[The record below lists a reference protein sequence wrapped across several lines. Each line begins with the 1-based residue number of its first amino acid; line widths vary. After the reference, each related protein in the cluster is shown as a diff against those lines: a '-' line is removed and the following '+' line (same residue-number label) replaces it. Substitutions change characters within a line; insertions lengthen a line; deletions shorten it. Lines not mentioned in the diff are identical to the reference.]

1 MSAGVEEWHSLCW
14 IRGMRRLGH
23 ALLVTLAVAFS
34 AATILLAFLSFTRK
48 IETFTRSGFRYERS
62 GSELVVSSV
71 EPAGAAAV
79 AGLVP
84 GDRIVLADGQM
95 AGALERPETTLA
107 RKPFPHRLVVRRGDV
122 DIHEVR
128 LGKPAVDID
137 KLYLF
142 LAFVGFLY
150 LLIGLFTVGRN
161 RSRAAWVFLALCL
174 SSFAVYVVTPAGTV
188 DLIYR
193 ASWIG
198 DAFFRA
204 LLPALLLHFFLIF
217 PKPAAPRWLLA
228 LLYLPAAAYL
238 AGHVKLL
245 TGAGTPVELL
255 SGLERLTELWYAY
268 FGIYAIA
275 VLARLAVLL
284 SRPADA
290 ESEKQ
295 VRWMGLGVAVGLIP
309 FLLLSVLPRAFGL
322 VSPVLSTVAVVS
334 LVFIPLAFC
343 YAILKWRLW
352 DVETFVREALGTT
365 AAVVLGGMTF
375 VLLNTLLDRTFGGM
389 AEAGKNVVAF
399 GSGLV
404 LASLLVPVK
413 KRLTGVLEKIQ
424 YHETYRSRRALYD
437 IARDFSTPRT
447 RAELSRAIVQRVQD
461 GLHVVPCTLF
471 LLDDPEVLPSEREL
485 LSERLASQEIWRLRG
500 ASLGQEEPPAV
511 ARLHSLGYRAFFAL
525 RGANGLAGALG
536 IGHKDGRVP
545 LSSEDEGLLV
555 AVMAQAAL
563 AHENARLYGALA
575 ERLEEIRGLQQYQE
589 SVIRSSSSGIL
600 VLDRDDRVHSANPA
614 FAAMVG
620 TAEAE
625 LLGLPF
631 SRVLPGVAATSPEGA
646 DGEQTVEARWTSPAG
661 EERDLR
667 LSFSAF
673 QGDPDRRVVIVD
685 DVTDRMRAERALAE
699 RERLAALGVLAAGVA
714 HEVNTPIAGL
724 SSYAQML
731 LADTA
736 PGDPRYAI
744 LKKMERQTFRAAHL
758 VNNLLEFAR
767 PRARS
772 TARTDLRSVMNN
784 AFESVETSF
793 QARRLLLDIGSPA
806 APVLVDGDARE
817 LEQVLVNLLT
827 NARDASPEGATVA
840 VRLATRDGHARV
852 TVGDRGAG
860 ISAETQQKIFQP
872 FFTTKTSGGTG
883 LGLAISREI
892 ARRHGGDVGLG
903 PRDGGGTEA
912 WLELPIAAGG
922 AP

>member
-1 MSAGVEEWHSLCW
+1 
-14 IRGMRRLGH
+14 MRRLGH
-23 ALLVTLAVAFS
+23 ALLVTLAVALS

-48 IETFTRSGFRYERS
+48 IETFTRAGFRYDRFGGEI
-62 GSELVVSSV
+62 LVSSV
-71 EPAGAAAV
+71 EPSGAAAV
-79 AGLVP
+79 AGLAP

-95 AGALERPETTLA
+95 AVALDRPETTLA
-107 RKPFPHRLVVRRGDV
+107 RKPFPHRLVVRRGDL

-128 LGKPAVDID
+128 LGKPPVDID

-174 SSFAVYVVTPAGTV
+174 SSFAVYVVTPAGSA

-245 TGAGTPVELL
+245 TGAGTPAELL

-268 FGIYAIA
+268 FGIYGIA

-447 RAELSRAIVQRVQD
+447 RAELSRAIVQQVQD

-500 ASLGQEEPPAV
+500 ASLGQEDSPAV

-536 IGHKDGRVP
+536 VGHKDGRVP

-600 VLDRDDRVHSANPA
+600 VLDRDDRVHSVNPA

-620 TAEAE
+620 TTEAE

-631 SRVLPGVAATSPEGA
+631 SRVLPGVASASPQGA
-646 DGEQTVEARWTSPAG
+646 DGEQTFEARWTSPAG

-667 LSFSAF
+667 LSFSTF

-806 APVLVDGDARE
+806 TAVLVDGDARE

-840 VRLATRDGHARV
+840 VRLDRRDGHARI

-872 FFTTKTSGGTG
+872 FFTTKKSGGTG

-892 ARRHGGDVGLG
+892 ARRHGGDVGLT
-903 PRDGGGTEA
+903 PRDGGGTES
-912 WLELPIAAGG
+912 WLELPIAAGEKT
-922 AP
+922 